1 MANHDSAALS
11 GGIPW
16 DQLIEFA
23 NEKKAEEERTRQPAQ
38 LSKQQIA
45 AISQLIELVHD
56 IEVEDH
62 WVSDLNQYCQQNKI
76 TVPKFPPAETWNENV
91 YGTVIPRS
99 RVYCILPSKNNEQF
113 PKEGYGFQA
122 GQEVPSFKKAQK
134 AKNFA
139 AMQAYKFLRG
149 VEPSPRGSKRPA
161 SMTQDSPA
169 HTRVKAE
176 EDNSDGGVSMAGPSH
191 SSGRKKG
198 QINASVSRAITH
210 GPTIRERVASLG
222 GRLGYGIPEYDI
234 EQDGDA
240 DDTWKGRPNF
250 RNDGRIPEDMGVV
263 SGIVGRQQAEDLV
276 AEKVLEWLEKEE
288 QFKKEQIAN
297 IMDTISS

>member
-1 MANHDSAALS
+1 MANHGSAALS
-11 GGIPW
+11 GGMPW

-45 AISQLIELVHD
+45 AISQLIELAPVPD
-56 IEVEDH
+56 IEVEDN
-62 WVSDLNQYCQQNKI
+62 WVSDLNL
-76 TVPKFPPAETWNENV
+76 PKFTPAETWNEN
-91 YGTVIPRS
+91 
-99 RVYCILPSKNNEQF
+99 NNEQF
-113 PKEGYGFQA
+113 PQVGYGFQA
-122 GQEVPSFKKAQK
+122 GEEVPAFRKAQK

-139 AMQAYKFLRG
+139 AMQAFNFLKG

-161 SMTQDSPA
+161 SITQDSPA
-169 HTRVKAE
+169 HIRVKAE
-176 EDNSDGGVSMAGPSH
+176 EDNSDGGVSTGGPSR
-191 SSGRKKG
+191 SSGGKKG
-198 QINASVSRAITH
+198 QATASIMATTTH
-210 GPTIRERVASLG
+210 GPTIRERVASLS

-234 EQDGDA
+234 ERDGDA

-263 SGIVGRQQAEDLV
+263 NGIVGRQRAEDLV
-276 AEKVLEWLEKEE
+276 AERVLVWLEKEE
-288 QFKKEQIAN
+288 LAKKEQIAN